1 MSIYS
6 TPARRAFFLCGHVM
20 MRTKERV
27 LATPATA
34 TSRRL
39 GGYVMMIRTYGKIK
53 ASMHTLASSP
63 KCVSIIY
70 LRTAT
75 VYMDGGAQ
83 LYIWRRIIELE
94 RRAPSLYVC
103 FAVELEFRYGEATIS
118 FVEQYLSFTSNF
130 QVFEVRLNK

>member
-1 MSIYS
+1 
-6 TPARRAFFLCGHVM
+6 M